1 MRFAKWKKPKALIPN
16 PNSKQKGSI
25 QSHPPSNS
33 SQTPAELPR
42 LENSPSRNQ
51 QDEKVEPTARTSLLR
66 PPFPP
71 SPQSLPPPSA
81 DRLDIR
87 FDSLSYGSNRP
98 LVALEP
104 IRGASFDVLVQETKS
119 TNFTGYCAATWLWT
133 GPSFPIALVFYL
145 APGVH
150 L

>member
-25 QSHPPSNS
+25 QSHPPSNP

-51 QDEKVEPTARTSLLR
+51 QDEKVEPTYCSNLSTS
-66 PPFPP
+66 PPLPPP

-87 FDSLSYGSNRP
+87 FDSISHGSNRP

-104 IRGASFDVLVQETKS
+104 IRGASFDVLVQETQS
-119 TNFTGYCAATWLWT
+119 TA
-133 GPSFPIALVFYL
+133 IAQPFGCGLDPPFQSL
-145 APGVH
+145 
-150 L
+150 